1 MEKFLQ
7 EKWLETGIDND
18 FMFHCVMSKHPEIC
32 LKLLQMTFPELGITN
47 VKITETQKEYEES
60 PNVHGVRL
68 DVYSE
73 DSDNRAYDIEMQAM
87 NRGNLRK
94 RSRYNQS
101 MMDRQQLVKSM
112 DYSELKDSFVIFI
125 CNFDLFGLNRY
136 VYVFENRC
144 KDEPNLK
151 LEDGMTKVFINAK
164 GTVGDITPELQK
176 FLKMVSKHE
185 ATDDFTRK
193 LQEIIDFFHMDDNT
207 RDSYMTL
214 EMKILEETK
223 YARKIALEEG
233 LERGREQGRKQGI
246 EQGLEQGLEQ
256 GRKQGVKQGLEQG
269 LEKGLEQ
276 GKLLEIIS
284 CVKDGLF
291 SEEVGAKR
299 AGLSLEEFKKHL
311 AN

>member
-32 LKLLQMTFPELGITN
+32 LKLLQMIFPELGITN
-47 VKITETQKEYEES
+47 VTITETQKEYEES

-101 MMDRQQLVKSM
+101 MMDRQQLIKSM

-164 GTVGDITPELQK
+164 GTVGDITPELKK

-193 LQEIIDFFHMDDNT
+193 IQEIIDFFHMDDNT

-233 LERGREQGRKQGI
+233 LEQGLERGRKQ
-246 EQGLEQGLEQ
+246 
-256 GRKQGVKQGLEQG
+256 
-269 LEKGLEQ
+269 GLEQ

>member
-1 MEKFLQ
+1 
-7 EKWLETGIDND
+7 
-18 FMFHCVMSKHPEIC
+18 
-32 LKLLQMTFPELGITN
+32 GITN
-47 VKITETQKEYEES
+47 VTITETQKEYEES

-87 NRGNLRK
+87 NKGNLRK

-101 MMDRQQLVKSM
+101 MMDRQQLIKSM

-125 CNFDLFGLNRY
+125 CNFDLFGQNRY

-164 GTVGDITPELQK
+164 GTVGDITPELKK
-176 FLKMVSKHE
+176 FLKMVSRHE
-185 ATDDFTRK
+185 ATDDFTRR

-233 LERGREQGRKQGI
+233 LERG
-246 EQGLEQGLEQ
+246 LEQ
-256 GRKQGVKQGLEQG
+256 
-269 LEKGLEQ
+269 GLEQ

-311 AN
+311 TN

>member
-1 MEKFLQ
+1 M
-7 EKWLETGIDND
+7 
-18 FMFHCVMSKHPEIC
+18 
-32 LKLLQMTFPELGITN
+32 
-47 VKITETQKEYEES
+47 
-60 PNVHGVRL
+60 
-68 DVYSE
+68 
-73 DSDNRAYDIEMQAM
+73 AY
-87 NRGNLRK
+87 NKN
-94 RSRYNQS
+94 
-101 MMDRQQLVKSM
+101 QLVNSI
-112 DYSELKDSFVIFI
+112 FV
-125 CNFDLFGLNRY
+125 CY
-136 VYVFENRC
+136 
-144 KDEPNLK
+144 DEPNLK

-164 GTVGDITPELQK
+164 GTVGDITPELKK

-193 LQEIIDFFHMDDNT
+193 IQEIIDFFHMDDNT

-233 LERGREQGRKQGI
+233 LERG
-246 EQGLEQGLEQ
+246 LEQ
-256 GRKQGVKQGLEQG
+256 
-269 LEKGLEQ
+269 GLEQ

-311 AN
+311 TN

>member
-1 MEKFLQ
+1 MGKRFE
-7 EKWLETGIDND
+7 
-18 FMFHCVMSKHPEIC
+18 EII
-32 LKLLQMTFPELGITN
+32 G
-47 VKITETQKEYEES
+47 
-60 PNVHGVRL
+60 
-68 DVYSE
+68 
-73 DSDNRAYDIEMQAM
+73 
-87 NRGNLRK
+87 
-94 RSRYNQS
+94 
-101 MMDRQQLVKSM
+101 KS
-112 DYSELKDSFVIFI
+112 YL
-125 CNFDLFGLNRY
+125 
-136 VYVFENRC
+136 
-144 KDEPNLK
+144 
-151 LEDGMTKVFINAK
+151 T
-164 GTVGDITPELQK
+164 

-233 LERGREQGRKQGI
+233 L
-246 EQGLEQGLEQ
+246 
-256 GRKQGVKQGLEQG
+256 KQGLEQG
-269 LEKGLEQ
+269 IKQGLEQGIEQGRGQGLEQ

-284 CVKDGLF
+284 CVKDGIF

>member
-1 MEKFLQ
+1 
-7 EKWLETGIDND
+7 
-18 FMFHCVMSKHPEIC
+18 
-32 LKLLQMTFPELGITN
+32 
-47 VKITETQKEYEES
+47 
-60 PNVHGVRL
+60 
-68 DVYSE
+68 
-73 DSDNRAYDIEMQAM
+73 
-87 NRGNLRK
+87 
-94 RSRYNQS
+94 
-101 MMDRQQLVKSM
+101 MDRQQLIKSM

-164 GTVGDITPELQK
+164 GTVGDITPELKK
-176 FLKMVSKHE
+176 FLKMVSRHE

-233 LERGREQGRKQGI
+233 LK
-246 EQGLEQGLEQ
+246 QGLEQGIKQGLEQGIEQ

-269 LEKGLEQ
+269 LEQGREQGLKQGLEQGRGQGLEQ

-311 AN
+311 SN

>member
-32 LKLLQMTFPELGITN
+32 LKLLQMIFPELGITN

-87 NRGNLRK
+87 NKGNLRK

-101 MMDRQQLVKSM
+101 MMDRQQLIKSM

-164 GTVGDITPELQK
+164 GTVGDITPELKK
-176 FLKMVSKHE
+176 FLNMVSKHE

-193 LQEIIDFFHMDDNT
+193 LQEIIDFFHMDNNT
-207 RDSYMTL
+207 IMPYDRQFVRFALLSCRHPEDSFL
-214 EMKILEETK
+214 
-223 YARKIALEEG
+223 
-233 LERGREQGRKQGI
+233 
-246 EQGLEQGLEQ
+246 
-256 GRKQGVKQGLEQG
+256 
-269 LEKGLEQ
+269 
-276 GKLLEIIS
+276 
-284 CVKDGLF
+284 
-291 SEEVGAKR
+291 
-299 AGLSLEEFKKHL
+299 
-311 AN
+311 